1 MQTEPQDLDVII
13 RRTREVV
20 IDVVMAHELA
30 TGSPAG
36 RLLWERVGQSPPE
49 DPPTVQRHTVRG
61 VDGRETDVFA
71 RVADGRILLVEDK
84 AVGGHFQRGQ
94 VESYELECLH
104 DIKGKTWTCLV
115 APQSFIDANAGDARK
130 FSAAVSLED
139 LADVLVAAASSDL
152 SMSTELAAGYRHQ
165 AELLRECAATPSAS
179 ENWNEL
185 VQAFGDSYRQL
196 ARELA
201 GDWVVPGRFRSTSN
215 RIVTFKTWN
224 ELARPAHKL
233 ELGLVDVY
241 ILKGWTMAGL
251 TARLS
256 TLDSEEQPPAGW
268 FVSMAGRT
276 PALRHELPPI
286 ADIGEFEDARPIL
299 IAAVECLAELRA
311 WFDTIGSRVLAL
323 SPEAAIGNLIET
335 AARLAEETG
344 RSELAG
350 SLLELNL
357 REGPQL

>member
-1 MQTEPQDLDVII
+1 M
-13 RRTREVV
+13 
-20 IDVVMAHELA
+20 
-30 TGSPAG
+30 
-36 RLLWERVGQSPPE
+36 
-49 DPPTVQRHTVRG
+49 
-61 VDGRETDVFA
+61 
-71 RVADGRILLVEDK
+71 
-84 AVGGHFQRGQ
+84 
-94 VESYELECLH
+94 
-104 DIKGKTWTCLV
+104 
-115 APQSFIDANAGDARK
+115 
-130 FSAAVSLED
+130 
-139 LADVLVAAASSDL
+139 LVAAASSDL